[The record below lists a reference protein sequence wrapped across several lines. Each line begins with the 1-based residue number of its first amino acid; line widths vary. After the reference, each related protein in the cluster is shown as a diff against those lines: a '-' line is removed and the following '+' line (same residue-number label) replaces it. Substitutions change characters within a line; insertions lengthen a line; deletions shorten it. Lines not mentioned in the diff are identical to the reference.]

1 MAERRMFAKA
11 VIGSGR
17 FLRMPATARLLYYDL
32 GMEADDDGVV
42 EAFRVMRTT
51 GATDDDLKIL
61 VAKGFI
67 RVLNDEL
74 VVLICDWNVNNYIQ
88 KDRYHRSLYAGLLE
102 NMDTTCIQPVY
113 NMDTTCTQDASKVY
127 TEVRLGKDSQGKDSQ
142 GDIISASDDAKPTR
156 AKAKRFSPP
165 SVDEVAAYC
174 AECGYGTI
182 NPEAFV
188 DYYEA
193 RGWKI
198 GSQSMKDWR
207 ATVRNWA
214 RRDAE
219 RQTQAAELDRDPM
232 LAYLDKVIAGEA

>member
-1 MAERRMFAKA
+1 MGNMAYFPAYFSYARTL
-11 VIGSGR
+11 SGLTDEQ
-17 FLRMPATARLLYYDL
+17 F
-32 GMEADDDGVV
+32 G
-42 EAFRVMRTT
+42 RVMR
-51 GATDDDLKIL
+51 AAI
-61 VAKGFI
+61 
-67 RVLNDEL
+67 E
-74 VVLICDWNVNNYIQ
+74 
-88 KDRYHRSLYAGLLE
+88 
-102 NMDTTCIQPVY
+102 
-113 NMDTTCTQDASKVY
+113 Y
-127 TEVRLGKDSQGKDSQ
+127 TEKGTVPDLDALEMMGFAFIKEDIDRAKDHYETVCERRREAINKRWGKRDNDSNDTKEYISIEMNTIDSKAKEKEKAKEKA
-142 GDIISASDDAKPTR
+142 IAKANIYSASDDAKPTR

-198 GSQSMKDWR
+198 GSQSMKDWK
-207 ATVRNWA
+207 ATVRNWV

>member
-1 MAERRMFAKA
+1 MEFFPAYYSYRRTLAGLSAEQIGHVFMAALQYSEEGTVPELDPLEMMGFAFIKEDIDRAREHYETVCERR
-11 VIGSGR
+11 R
-17 FLRMPATARLLYYDL
+17 
-32 GMEADDDGVV
+32 EAIKKRWDKRDDDSNDTN
-42 EAFRVMRTT
+42 EYISIEKNTNDSKA
-51 GATDDDLKIL
+51 I
-61 VAKGFI
+61 AK
-67 RVLNDEL
+67 DKA
-74 VVLICDWNVNNYIQ
+74 
-88 KDRYHRSLYAGLLE
+88 KD
-102 NMDTTCIQPVY
+102 
-113 NMDTTCTQDASKVY
+113 K
-127 TEVRLGKDSQGKDSQ
+127 
-142 GDIISASDDAKPTR
+142 
-156 AKAKRFSPP
+156 AKAKANIYDAATAADTAPKRRTKFSPP
-165 SVDEVAAYC
+165 TVDEVAAYC
-174 AECGYGTI
+174 AEQGFGTI

>member
-11 VIGSGR
+11 VIGSGK

-61 VAKGFI
+61 CAKGFV
-67 RVLNDEL
+67 RVLNEEL
-74 VVLICDWNVNNYIQ
+74 VTQITDWKINNFIRG
-88 KDRYHRSLYAGLLE
+88 DRYRPSVHADLL
-102 NMDTTCIQPVY
+102 NSDTNGIPPVY
-113 NMDTTCTQDASKVY
+113 QLDTNGIPDGYKTD
-127 TEVRLGKDSQGKDSQ
+127 TEVRIGKDSKGEDSQGK
-142 GDIISASDDAKPTR
+142 GIIAATAADTAP
-156 AKAKRFSPP
+156 KRRTKFSPP
-165 SVDEVAAYC
+165 TVDEVAAYC
-174 AECGYGTI
+174 AEHGFGTI

>member
-1 MAERRMFAKA
+1 MGNMAFFPAYYSYRRTLAGLSAEQIGHVFMAALQYSEEGTVPELDPLEMMGFAFIKEDIDRAREHYETVCERRREAIKKRWDKRDDDSNDTKEYISIEKNTIDSIAKEKAIEKEKAKA
-11 VIGSGR
+11 NIYDA
-17 FLRMPATARLLYYDL
+17 ATA
-32 GMEADDDGVV
+32 ADT
-42 EAFRVMRTT
+42 APKRRT
-51 GATDDDLKIL
+51 K
-61 VAKGFI
+61 F
-67 RVLNDEL
+67 
-74 VVLICDWNVNNYIQ
+74 
-88 KDRYHRSLYAGLLE
+88 S
-102 NMDTTCIQPVY
+102 PP
-113 NMDTTCTQDASKVY
+113 SKFY
-127 TEVRLGKDSQGKDSQ
+127 
-142 GDIISASDDAKPTR
+142 
-156 AKAKRFSPP
+156 PP

-174 AECGYGTI
+174 AENGFDTI

>member
-11 VIGSGR
+11 VIGSGK

-32 GMEADDDGVV
+32 GMEADDDGIV

-51 GATDDDLKIL
+51 GANEDDLKIL
-61 VAKGFI
+61 MARGLV

-74 VVLICDWNVNNYIQ
+74 VTQIIDWKRNNLIKN
-88 KDRYHRSLYAGLLE
+88 DRYHPSIYADLIQAPGS
-102 NMDTTCIQPVY
+102 NMDPEWFQNVSRMEP
-113 NMDTTCTQDASKVY
+113 
-127 TEVRLGKDSQGKDSQ
+127 EVRLGEDSIGKDSS
-142 GDIISASDDAKPTR
+142 GKDNISASNDAKPAR
-156 AKAKRFSPP
+156 AKRKMFSPP
-165 SVDEVAAYC
+165 TVDEVAAYC
-174 AECGYGTI
+174 AEAGYGSI

-219 RQTQAAELDRDPM
+219 RQTQAAENDRDPM

>member
-11 VIGSGR
+11 VIGSGK

-32 GMEADDDGVV
+32 GMEADDDGIV

-61 VAKGFI
+61 CAKGFV
-67 RVLNDEL
+67 RVLNEEL
-74 VVLICDWNVNNYIQ
+74 VTQITDWKVNNYIQ
-88 KDRYHRSLYAGLLE
+88 KDRYRPSVYTALIEACADSDH
-102 NMDTTCIQPVY
+102 PVY
-113 NMDTTCTQDASKVY
+113 NMDTTCIQNVSGLYTQDSIGKDSKG
-127 TEVRLGKDSQGKDSQ
+127 EDSQGKGIVAATAADT
-142 GDIISASDDAKPTR
+142 PTR
-156 AKAKRFSPP
+156 RKKFVPP
-165 SVDEVAAYC
+165 TVEEVAAYC
-174 AECGYGTI
+174 AEAGYSTI

-219 RQTQAAELDRDPM
+219 KQTQAAELDRDPM
-232 LAYLDKVIAGEA
+232 LAFLDKVIAGEA

>member
-1 MAERRMFAKA
+1 MAFFPAYYSYRRTLAGLSAEQIGHVFMAALQYSEEGTVPELDPLEMMGFAFIKEDIDRAREHYETVCERR
-11 VIGSGR
+11 R
-17 FLRMPATARLLYYDL
+17 
-32 GMEADDDGVV
+32 EAIKKRWDKRDDDSNDTN
-42 EAFRVMRTT
+42 EYISIEKNTNDSKA
-51 GATDDDLKIL
+51 I
-61 VAKGFI
+61 AK
-67 RVLNDEL
+67 DKA
-74 VVLICDWNVNNYIQ
+74 
-88 KDRYHRSLYAGLLE
+88 KD
-102 NMDTTCIQPVY
+102 
-113 NMDTTCTQDASKVY
+113 K
-127 TEVRLGKDSQGKDSQ
+127 
-142 GDIISASDDAKPTR
+142 
-156 AKAKRFSPP
+156 AKAKANIYDAATAADTAPKRRTKFSPP
-165 SVDEVAAYC
+165 TVDEVAAYC
-174 AECGYGTI
+174 AEQGFGTI